1 MPGWRLIILLI
12 LSAGVPGVAAAAPS
26 GTVVIAQGVDPTTL
40 DPMNHQETPAGVLAR
55 NVFDTL
61 LERDDQLVVRPA
73 LAAEMPKLVAPTTWE
88 FKLRSG
94 VRFHNGEPMD
104 AEAVKFSLER
114 LVDPKLKLR
123 GSPPFSPIDRVE
135 IVDAMTVRVHTK
147 APWPILDTLVS
158 TGQSAILPPKY
169 YREKDAAVL
178 ARNPVGSGPFRFV
191 RWVKDDRI
199 ELEANEQY
207 WRGAPRVAKLVFRP
221 IPDDAVRVAALQNGE
236 IDVAVNIP
244 PHLATVIAKHPKL
257 FLSTAPSVRTM

>member
-1 MPGWRLIILLI
+1 MPHTVAQLDPNLSPEGAANMSHWRTAVVLLSLVLVP
-12 LSAGVPGVAAAAPS
+12 LSAGAAPA
-26 GTVVIAQGVDPTTL
+26 GKVVIAQGVDPTTL
-40 DPMNHQETPAGVLAR
+40 DMMNQQEQPAS
-55 NVFDTL
+55 NVGAQMFESL
-61 LERDDQLVVRPA
+61 LERDPNLKLVPA

-88 FKLRSG
+88 FKLRRG

-114 LVDPKLKLR
+114 LVDSKLKLR

-147 APWPILDTLVS
+147 GPWPILDTLVS

-191 RWVKDDRI
+191 RDR
-199 ELEANEQY
+199 
-207 WRGAPRVAKLVFRP
+207 K
-221 IPDDAVRVAALQNGE
+221 
-236 IDVAVNIP
+236 
-244 PHLATVIAKHPKL
+244 
-257 FLSTAPSVRTM
+257 STRLNSS